1 MSNKILVRFFW
12 DCGRMGDVDGL
23 FVTTKADLA
32 RAYDKR
38 VNFGEILGKH
48 SDVSGTLE
56 RSDIEI
62 VSEDQIFIEQLT
74 HLLGNHLSGHNPLDY
89 IRDEEEE

>member
-12 DCGRMGDVDGL
+12 DCGRQGDVDGL
-23 FVTTKADLA
+23 FVTTKADLE
-32 RAYDKR
+32 RAYDKS
-38 VNFGEILGKH
+38 VYFGEILGKH
-48 SDVSGTLE
+48 SEVYGTLE

-62 VSEDQIFIEQLT
+62 VSEDQVFIEQLT
-74 HLLGNHLSGHNPLDY
+74 HLLGEHLSGYNPLDY